1 MSWRTL
7 FYLNFLCIYDFISLV
22 FISDGC
28 LILVEKHKIQA
39 IISLLSGTHNADMRK
54 NPSQEGGS
62 DGGPSNHHILEES
75 FYFSLALKIC
85 R

>member
-1 MSWRTL
+1 
-7 FYLNFLCIYDFISLV
+7 
-22 FISDGC
+22 
-28 LILVEKHKIQA
+28 VEKHKIQA